1 MTGNAAPRLKLGDY
15 GNIVILTGAG
25 VSVASGIRPYRG
37 PDGLWNDE
45 TLVRLSEIGTF
56 NASPLE
62 VWKHWW
68 KLRELGLTVKPNAA
82 HFALAEAE
90 ASLAPGAR
98 FTLVTQN
105 VDGLHTAAGSRSVV
119 EYHGSGKRT
128 RCSNPGCSLP
138 PFVDTQCSGDAAPL
152 CPRCG
157 SALRPDIVLFGEAIP
172 PAVADAVEEAL
183 DECDLFVAVG
193 TSGTV
198 WPAAMFVN
206 VAHGNGAR
214 TIYLNLQPLAAL
226 GGLGSFDEE
235 YIGPAEELL
244 PYMLGQTGVPPG
256 RKNVP

>member
-1 MTGNAAPRLKLGDY
+1 MTANEAPRIRLGDY
-15 GNIVILTGAG
+15 RNIVILTGAG

-56 NASPLE
+56 RADPLG
-62 VWKHWW
+62 VWQHWW
-68 KLRELGLTVKPNAA
+68 KMRELGLNAKPNTA
-82 HFALAEAE
+82 HTALAEAE
-90 ASLAPGAR
+90 ASLAPGTR

-119 EYHGSGKRT
+119 EYHGSGMRS
-128 RCSNPGCSLP
+128 RCSNPDCSLP
-138 PFVDTQCSGDAAPL
+138 PFRDPQCSGDTVPL

-157 SALRPDIVLFGEAIP
+157 SPLRPDIVLFGEEIP
-172 PAVADAVEEAL
+172 RAAALTVEDAL
-183 DECDLFVAVG
+183 DACELFIAVG

-206 VAHGNGAR
+206 VAGSRGAR
-214 TIYLNLQPLAAL
+214 TVYINLQPLESL
-226 GGLGSFDEE
+226 GGSGSFDEV

-244 PYMLGQTGVPPG
+244 PRMLGP
-256 RKNVP
+256 